1 MNKKTDINQLVTTKL
16 WRGALIAALTPLFAA
31 AQSYP
36 SKPVRLVVPFPAGGG
51 VDVTARILAQ
61 QLTLRSG
68 QSFIV
73 ENRPGAAGIIG
84 TEYVAKSA
92 PDGYTLLVG
101 SQTTQAVVPAMFKVS
116 YNTARDFATVSAIAE
131 SPMLLLVHPQLP
143 ARSTKELIA
152 LAKAKPGQITFG
164 SAPGG
169 TPHIGTELLKQ
180 MAKIDVMLIPYKGEG
195 PALQDLMG
203 GQIMM
208 ILSNLPVSMPH
219 LKSGRLHPLAVSSA
233 TRTPTL
239 PALPTIAESG
249 VPGYEYATWFGFFA
263 PSAVP
268 REIVS
273 KLATEAAAGLTTAE
287 VRERMAGQGY
297 FVTAGNPEKFSAFV
311 AKEIPRWAQ
320 FVKSANIKG
329 E

>member
-1 MNKKTDINQLVTTKL
+1 MKKIVNKQIVTVFSASVL
-16 WRGALIAALTPLFAA
+16 LMVFSSAG

-36 SKPVRLVVPFPAGGG
+36 AKPVRIVVPFPAGGG

-61 QLTLRSG
+61 QLTARMG

-73 ENRPGAAGIIG
+73 ENRAGAAGVIG
-84 TEYVAKSA
+84 TEFAAKSA

-101 SQTTQAVVPAMFKVS
+101 SQTTQAVVPAMYKVS
-116 YNTARDFATVSAIAE
+116 YNTARDFTAVSAIAD

-143 ARSTKELIA
+143 VRSTQALIA

-164 SAPGG
+164 SAPGA

-180 MAKIDVMLIPYKGEG
+180 MAKVELMLIPYKGEG

-208 ILSNLPVSMPH
+208 MLSNLPVSMPH
-219 LKSGRLHPLAVSSA
+219 LQGGRLRALAITSA
-233 TRTPTL
+233 ERAPTV
-239 PALPTIAESG
+239 PDLPTIAESG
-249 VPGYEYATWFGFFA
+249 VPGYDYATWFGVFA

-268 REIVS
+268 RDIIL
-273 KLATEAAAGLTTAE
+273 KLNTESTAGLTAPD
-287 VRERMAGQGY
+287 VRERMAKQGY
-297 FVTAGNPEKFSAFV
+297 FVTAGNLDRFSAFV
-311 AKEIPRWAQ
+311 AREIPRWAQ
-320 FVKSANIKG
+320 FIKSANIKG

>member
-1 MNKKTDINQLVTTKL
+1 MRNIVLKQMVAIVS
-16 WRGALIAALTPLFAA
+16 LTAITGLFPLTGA
-31 AQSYP
+31 AQQYP

-61 QLTLRSG
+61 QLTTRIG

-73 ENRPGAAGIIG
+73 ENRAGAAGIIG
-84 TEYVAKSA
+84 TEFVAKSA
-92 PDGYTLLVG
+92 ADGYTLLVG

-116 YNTARDFATVSAIAE
+116 YNTARDFVPVSAIAD

-143 ARSTKELIA
+143 ARSTKELVA
-152 LAKAKPGQITFG
+152 LAKARPGQITFG
-164 SAPGG
+164 SAPGA

-180 MAKIDVMLIPYKGEG
+180 MAKIDLMLIPYKGEG

-208 ILSNLPVSMPH
+208 MLSNLPVSTPH
-219 LKSGRLHPLAVSSA
+219 IKGGRLRPLAISSA
-233 TRTPTL
+233 ARAPTL
-239 PALPTIAESG
+239 PELPTIAESG

-263 PSAVP
+263 PAGVP
-268 REIVS
+268 RDILN
-273 KLATEAAAGLTTAE
+273 KLTTEAAAGLTAPD
-287 VRERMAGQGY
+287 VRDRMASQGY
-297 FVTAGNPEKFSAFV
+297 FVTAGNIEKFSAFV

-320 FVKSANIKG
+320 FVKTANIKG